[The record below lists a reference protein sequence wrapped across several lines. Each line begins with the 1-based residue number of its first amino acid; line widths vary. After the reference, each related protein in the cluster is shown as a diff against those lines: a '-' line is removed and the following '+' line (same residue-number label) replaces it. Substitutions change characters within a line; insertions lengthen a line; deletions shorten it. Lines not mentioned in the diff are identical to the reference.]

1 MAPSHVYVWTCADP
15 AKNKKRVAMQG
26 GGGVTWEG
34 GGGGVRGGGVLWFG
48 WGRNMARRRVKVMDE
63 VC

>member
-26 GGGVTWEG
+26 GGGYVREGCGCVEG
-34 GGGGVRGGGVLWFG
+34 GLLCFG
-48 WGRNMARRRVKVMDE
+48 CGRNMAPSRVKVMDD

>member
-26 GGGVTWEG
+26 GGGTLERGVVVLKGGCCVLGVEGTWLQVE
-34 GGGGVRGGGVLWFG
+34 
-48 WGRNMARRRVKVMDE
+48 
-63 VC
+63 